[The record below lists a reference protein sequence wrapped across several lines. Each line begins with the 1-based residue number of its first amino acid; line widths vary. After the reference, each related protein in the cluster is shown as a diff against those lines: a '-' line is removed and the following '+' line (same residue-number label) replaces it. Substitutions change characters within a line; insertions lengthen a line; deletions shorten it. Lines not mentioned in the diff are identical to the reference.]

1 MSLETLKLDR
11 FLQRNTNNST
21 TSPFQGIDAGVPDGQ
36 SYESQGGSGG
46 QGLSGDTGGI
56 TGQPG
61 GIIAQMFLRSSNSQ
75 DRVEIN
81 PNDSFIAYNNDNPVV
96 IIDSNGISLG
106 GAGLP
111 QTFSGA
117 VTSLGVSIYLPSGW
131 SSVRNALGDYTITHN
146 MDVSTG
152 YSVVL
157 TPITGHFRGKLV
169 STGPTSF
176 NITFQESV
184 YDMSGLYTGETLVD
198 TDFNFIVV
206 NVL

>member
-1 MSLETLKLDR
+1 MSLENLKLDR
-11 FLQRNTNNST
+11 FLQRNANTST
-21 TSPFQGIDAGVPDGQ
+21 ISPFQGIDAGVPDGE
-36 SYESQGGSGG
+36 SYESGGGSGG
-46 QGLSGDTGGI
+46 GLSGDTGGI

-61 GIIAQMFLRSSNSQ
+61 GIIAQMFLRSSNGP

-81 PNDSFIAYNNDNPVV
+81 PSDTFIAYNNDNAVV
-96 IIDSNGISLG
+96 LIDKNGITLG

-111 QTFSGA
+111 QTFHGA
-117 VTSLGVSIYLPSGW
+117 VTSLGVAIYLPSGW
-131 SSVRNALGDYTITHN
+131 SCVRNALGDYTVTHT
-146 MDVSTG
+146 MDVSAP
-152 YSVVL
+152 YSVVV

-176 NITFQESV
+176 NVTFQESV
-184 YDMSGLYTGETLVD
+184 YDMTGLYTGETLVD